1 MSAAEIVNKVWNYAH
16 VLRDDGVGYGD
27 YVEQITYLI
36 FLKMA
41 DEHEVAGQEVKVPN
55 KYAWARLAK
64 LDGDDL
70 ELQYRHTLENLGKQ
84 IGMLGT
90 IFRKAQNKIQDPAK
104 LERLIKMI
112 DKEQWS
118 TLPADVKGE
127 IYEGLLERNAQD
139 VKGGAGQYFTPRPLI
154 QAMVEVMQP
163 KPPTPWPIPPVVPAA
178 FYWPPTITWRLR
190 PALRKNN
197 VILKNTPYAVTI
209 LSIAWCA
216 CVP

>member
-1 MSAAEIVNKVWNYAH
+1 VSSAEIVNKVWNYAH

-41 DEHEVAGQEVKVPN
+41 DERELGGAPSPQPSPRGRGSYIVPDEYN
-55 KYAWARLAK
+55 WAKLAA

-70 ELQYRHTLENLGKQ
+70 ELQYPHTLENLGKQ
-84 IGMLGT
+84 SGMLGT

-112 DKEQWS
+112 DKEQWA

-154 QAMVEVMQP
+154 EAIVTVMPP
-163 KPPTPWPIPPVVPAA
+163 KPMDVV
-178 FYWPPTITWRLR
+178 
-190 PALRKNN
+190 
-197 VILKNTPYAVTI
+197 AVTI
-209 LSIAWCA
+209 A
-216 CVP
+216 

>member
-1 MSAAEIVNKVWNYAH
+1 MSASEIVNKVWNYAH

-41 DEHEVAGQEVKVPN
+41 DEREQGGQQVKVPE
-55 KYAWARLAK
+55 KFSWARLVK

-70 ELQYRHTLENLGKQ
+70 ELQYRHTLETLGKQ
-84 IGMLGT
+84 GGMLGT

-112 DKEQWS
+112 EKEQWS
-118 TLPADVKGE
+118 TLPADVKGD

-139 VKGGAGQYFTPRPLI
+139 VKGGAGQSTPR
-154 QAMVEVMQP
+154 VH
-163 KPPTPWPIPPVVPAA
+163 
-178 FYWPPTITWRLR
+178 
-190 PALRKNN
+190 
-197 VILKNTPYAVTI
+197 
-209 LSIAWCA
+209 
-216 CVP
+216 

>member
-1 MSAAEIVNKVWNYAH
+1 MSASEIVNKVWNYAH
-16 VLRDDGVGYGD
+16 ALRDDGIGYGD

-41 DEHEVAGQEVKVPN
+41 DERSSLTPAPSPQPSPGGRGGNGAPDEYSWPKLV
-55 KYAWARLAK
+55 K

-84 IGMLGT
+84 GGMLGT

-118 TLPADVKGE
+118 TLPADVKGA

-139 VKGGAGQYFTPRPLI
+139 VKGGAGQYFTPRPLV
-154 QAMVEVMQP
+154 QAYGHR
-163 KPPTPWPIPPVVPAA
+163 ISA
-178 FYWPPTITWRLR
+178 
-190 PALRKNN
+190 
-197 VILKNTPYAVTI
+197 
-209 LSIAWCA
+209 
-216 CVP
+216 

>member
-1 MSAAEIVNKVWNYAH
+1 MSASEIVNKVWNYAH

-41 DEHEVAGQEVKVPN
+41 DEREKGGLPSPHPSPGRRGGVGVPREF
-55 KYAWARLAK
+55 AWARLVK

-84 IGMLGT
+84 GGMLGT

-118 TLPADVKGE
+118 TLPADV
-127 IYEGLLERNAQD
+127 
-139 VKGGAGQYFTPRPLI
+139 
-154 QAMVEVMQP
+154 
-163 KPPTPWPIPPVVPAA
+163 
-178 FYWPPTITWRLR
+178 
-190 PALRKNN
+190 
-197 VILKNTPYAVTI
+197 
-209 LSIAWCA
+209 
-216 CVP
+216 

>member
-1 MSAAEIVNKVWNYAH
+1 
-16 VLRDDGVGYGD
+16 
-27 YVEQITYLI
+27 
-36 FLKMA
+36 MA
-41 DEHEVAGQEVKVPN
+41 DERDKAGQQVQVPN
-55 KYAWARLAK
+55 KYAWARLVK

-70 ELQYRHTLENLGKQ
+70 EPQYRHTLENLGKQ
-84 IGMLGT
+84 GGMLGT

-118 TLPADVKGE
+118 TLPADVKGD

-163 KPPTPWPIPPVVPAA
+163 KPTDTVADPTCGTGG
-178 FYWPPTITWRLR
+178 FYWPPTITWRHR
-190 PALRKNN
+190 PAPKKNN
-197 VILKNTPYAVTI
+197 AISRNTPYAVTT

-216 CVP
+216 YVP

>member
-1 MSAAEIVNKVWNYAH
+1 MSASEIVNKVWNYAH

-41 DEHEVAGQEVKVPN
+41 DERENAGQQVQVPN
-55 KYAWARLAK
+55 KYAWAKLVK

-84 IGMLGT
+84 GGMLGT

-112 DKEQWS
+112 EKEQWS
-118 TLPADVKGE
+118 TLPADVKGD

-139 VKGGAGQYFTPRPLI
+139 YSAQI
-154 QAMVEVMQP
+154 
-163 KPPTPWPIPPVVPAA
+163 I
-178 FYWPPTITWRLR
+178 
-190 PALRKNN
+190 
-197 VILKNTPYAVTI
+197 
-209 LSIAWCA
+209 
-216 CVP
+216 